1 MNQFSAGRDAV
12 GPEPE
17 LRHPAEAL
25 QRRRVRLRRLVQP
38 QETSA
43 AEARPLR
50 PDERPVVGRRGQQVP
65 QRAVD
70 AWDAADQPV
79 PAVQDEGHP
88 PPRPVLRIA
97 ATRRCNNRLV
107 SLSAAQSVTQ
117 V

>member
-1 MNQFSAGRDAV
+1 V
-12 GPEPE
+12 GPEPN
-17 LRHPAEAL
+17 LRHPAEAR

-38 QETSA
+38 QEA
-43 AEARPLR
+43 AAAG
-50 PDERPVVGRRGQQVP
+50 RPVVGRRGQQVP

-70 AWDAADQPV
+70 AEDAADQPV
-79 PAVQDEGHP
+79 PAVQEEGHP